1 MLIYTLG
8 YFLGPQWKTLAFIC
22 CPIPILAFL
31 ASMYSPQ
38 SPVFLVSH
46 GEEPEALSAIKKL
59 YGPQYDS
66 NMELTMIK
74 KGLRRHK
81 SIFKSFKRSKVPAKK
96 EDVNESG
103 KCGNVLNFLHFH
115 KKSQMIQKLKKPEIY
130 KPFQIIILLGFIQQF
145 SGMTI
150 LRSYVV
156 KIFNE
161 IFEPDGNED
170 GCIAKEADMGAIII
184 GLMRLISFISSL
196 LLSKL
201 LYHFER
207 RRLYFISGKSNF

>member
-1 MLIYTLG
+1 M
-8 YFLGPQWKTLAFIC
+8 IC
-22 CPIPILAFL
+22 CPLPIFAFF
-31 ASMYSPQ
+31 ASLYSPD
-38 SPVFLVSH
+38 SPVFLMSH
-46 GEEPEALSAIKKL
+46 GDEPEALSAIKKL
-59 YGPQYDS
+59 YGPQYNS

-103 KCGNVLNFLHFH
+103 KCGNFLNFFNFH
-115 KKSQMIQKLKKPEIY
+115 KKSQMIEKFMKPEIY
-130 KPFQIIILLGFIQQF
+130 KPFQLIILLGFVQQF

-170 GCIAKEADMGAIII
+170 ECIAKEAYMAAIII
-184 GLMRLISFISSL
+184 GLMRLISSL

-201 LYHFER
+201 LYHFGR
-207 RRLYFISGKSNF
+207 RQLYFISGKSNISIVKQSIAIIYS